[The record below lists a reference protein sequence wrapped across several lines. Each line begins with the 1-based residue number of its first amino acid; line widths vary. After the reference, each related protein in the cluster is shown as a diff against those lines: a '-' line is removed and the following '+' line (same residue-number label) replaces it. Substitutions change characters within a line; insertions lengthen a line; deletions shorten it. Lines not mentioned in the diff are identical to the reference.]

1 MISKRYHNV
10 NGRTKRS
17 AAEKSAAE
25 LWKLTVA
32 CGLVAAIIFL
42 LGIAASGSELL
53 GGEGDAAEHLAGI
66 LGAAGGVGAVLG
78 GQAVVQY
85 RDDQLSR
92 ALQADDGELAQGHK
106 HAPFVPGEHQLLV
119 KLVLDKAGNGNC
131 GAVGAGT
138 VADLPHLG
146 A

>member
-42 LGIAASGSELL
+42 LGIASSGSELL
-53 GGEGDAAEHLAGI
+53 GGEGDTAEHFAGI
-66 LGAAGGVGAVLG
+66 LGAAGGIGAVLG

-92 ALQADDGELAQGHK
+92 AFQPDDGELPQGDEEP
-106 HAPFVPGEHQLLV
+106 PFVPGEHQFLV
-119 KLVLDKAGNGNC
+119 KLVLDKAWNGNR

-138 VADLPHLG
+138 VANLPHLG